1 VWNTENLVLLFTLT
15 AEDRGHKNS
24 VDALMADSNGLRFF
38 SGSFD
43 ETVKIWE
50 VEDAEAAKTGMNSK
64 YKCTHTLKGHTQGVT
79 AIFHDSGGVRLF
91 TASSDCTVRIW
102 SLEDYSCI
110 SVLEGHKDGVTCM
123 AVDWIGQR
131 LFTGSKD
138 KTIRI
143 WTLISLSAPRSPAH
157 TDLRALHP
165 TLT

>member
-1 VWNTENLVLLFTLT
+1 
-15 AEDRGHKNS
+15 
-24 VDALMADSNGLRFF
+24 MADSNGLRFF

-143 WTLISLSAPRSPAH
+143 WTLISLKSSGVLDYHEAPIS
-157 TDLRALHP
+157 ALHVDQAV
-165 TLT
+165 LRLFSGDRDGILKCLKI